1 MSITCR
7 TLSGQTLN
15 RRHHAWPWI
24 PVLVAVVAPW
34 LASQS
39 GHAQA
44 VSKAGSIAGLEAR
57 FVNVQAFG
65 TTIKTRYYDQGK
77 GEPMVLVHGG
87 GLAASNGNSANMWAK
102 NIPGLAQ
109 RFRVLAVDK
118 LAAGLTDNPPDGY
131 YNLQGEV
138 EHMYQFIQTM
148 KLGQV
153 HLVGQSRGAGLAWL
167 MAMTHPEVVKTLVLV
182 DSGTASPVVGVSKH
196 NLLMEQCPQELAERM
211 KCEMRILS
219 YQPNYPSTWD
229 DEYYAAALYMANL
242 PKSQDARA
250 RQAAGAGGPLASE
263 WETWKKRLH
272 ERSMA
277 EPVLRMPLLLYWGW
291 DDPQAPAA
299 KEGMAFLDVLAA
311 QHPRVRMIIAN
322 QAGHFHFREYP
333 DEFNHNVISFI
344 DYWAHEPAAPT
355 ASPSRSQTVSKTGA
369 IAGLEP
375 KFIDVKALGGTIRTR
390 YYSEG
395 QGEPIVLLHGGG
407 LASYNGNSGNMWSK
421 NIPGLSKRFRV
432 FAIDKLAAGMT
443 DNPPNDDDLN
453 IAGEVEHIYQ
463 FIQTMKLG
471 KVHLVGQSRGAGLAW
486 VLAAKHP
493 EVVETLIIV
502 DSQNA
507 APELG
512 NGTRNSMMLPCS
524 EGEYLW
530 RMKCEMRVLSFP
542 PKVASTWDDE
552 YYAAGLYMGS
562 LPKAEAAR
570 ARLAAGAGGPGLNGF
585 VDGVDFE
592 VYKQRLHE
600 RLKKEA
606 VFPMPILMYWGY
618 NDPQATRE
626 RALAFFENLAA
637 HHSMLRLFWV
647 NKAGHFHFR
656 EYPDEFTHN
665 LMSFIDY
672 WNRSPSGSSRQ

>member
-1 MSITCR
+1 MSIIR
-7 TLSGQTLN
+7 RMLPSQTVN

-24 PVLVAVVAPW
+24 PVLVAMVVPW

-39 GHAQA
+39 GHAQE
-44 VSKAGSIAGLEAR
+44 VSNTGSIAGLEAR
-57 FVNVQAFG
+57 FIDVPAFG
-65 TTIKTRYYDQGK
+65 TSIRTRYYDQGQ
-77 GEPMVLVHGG
+77 GDPMVLVHGG

-109 RFRVLAVDK
+109 RFRVFAVDK
-118 LAAGLTDNPPDGY
+118 LAAGMTDNPPDGY
-131 YNLQGEV
+131 YNLQSEV

-148 KLGQV
+148 NLGQV

-167 MAMTHPEVVKTLVLV
+167 LAMTHPEVVRTLVLV
-182 DSGTASPVVGVSKH
+182 DSGTASPVVGVPKH

-229 DEYYAAALYMANL
+229 DEYYEAALHMANL

-250 RQAAGAGGPLASE
+250 RQAAGAGGPLPSE

-272 ERSMA
+272 ERLMA
-277 EPVLRMPLLLYWGW
+277 EPVLPMPLLLYWGW

-311 QHPRVRMIIAN
+311 QHPQVRMIISN

-344 DYWAHEPAAPT
+344 DYWTHEPAAST
-355 ASPSRSQTVSKTGA
+355 ASSAGSQTGSKTGA
-369 IAGLEP
+369 IDGLEP

-390 YYSEG
+390 YYEGG
-395 QGEPIVLLHGGG
+395 QGEPIVLIHGGG
-407 LASYNGNSGNMWSK
+407 LASYNGNSGNVWSK

-432 FAIDKLAAGMT
+432 FAVDKLAAGMT
-443 DNPPNDDDLN
+443 DNPSKDDDLN

-463 FIQTMKLG
+463 FIQTMNLG
-471 KVHLVGQSRGAGLAW
+471 PVHLVGQSRGAGLAW
-486 VLAAKHP
+486 VLATKHP
-493 EVVETLIIV
+493 EVVTTLILV
-502 DSQNA
+502 DSQTA

-512 NGTRNSMMLPCS
+512 NGVRASMMQPCS

-530 RMKCEMRVLSFP
+530 RMKCEMQVLSFG
-542 PKVASTWDDE
+542 PKVASTWDE
-552 YYAAGLYMGS
+552 AYYEAGLYMGG
-562 LPKAEAAR
+562 LPKAAAAR
-570 ARLAAGAGGPGLNGF
+570 AKLAGGAGGPGLNGF

-592 VYKQRLHE
+592 VYKERLHE
-600 RLKKEA
+600 RLRKEA
-606 VFPMPILMYWGY
+606 VFPMPILMYWAY

-626 RALAFFENLAA
+626 RALAFFDNLAV
-637 HHSMLRLFWV
+637 HHSKLRMFWV

-656 EYPDEFTHN
+656 EYPDEFNHN

-672 WNRSPSGSSRQ
+672 WNRSPA

>member
-1 MSITCR
+1 MSIIR
-7 TLSGQTLN
+7 RMLPSQTVN

-24 PVLVAVVAPW
+24 PVLVAMVVPW

-39 GHAQA
+39 GHAQE
-44 VSKAGSIAGLEAR
+44 VSNTGSIAGLEAR
-57 FVNVQAFG
+57 FIDVPAFG
-65 TTIKTRYYDQGK
+65 TSIRTRYYDQGQ
-77 GEPMVLVHGG
+77 GDPMVLVHGG

-109 RFRVLAVDK
+109 RFRVFAVDK
-118 LAAGLTDNPPDGY
+118 LAAGMTDNPPDGY
-131 YNLQGEV
+131 YNLQSEV

-148 KLGQV
+148 NLGQV

-167 MAMTHPEVVKTLVLV
+167 LAMTHPEVVRTLVLV
-182 DSGTASPVVGVSKH
+182 DSGTASPVVGVPKH

-229 DEYYAAALYMANL
+229 DEYYEAALHMANL

-250 RQAAGAGGPLASE
+250 RQAAGAGGPLPSE

-272 ERSMA
+272 ERLMA
-277 EPVLRMPLLLYWGW
+277 EPVLPMPLLLYWGW

-311 QHPRVRMIIAN
+311 QHPQVRMIISN

-344 DYWAHEPAAPT
+344 DYWTHEPAAST
-355 ASPSRSQTVSKTGA
+355 ASSAGSQTGSKTGA
-369 IAGLEP
+369 IDGLEP

-390 YYSEG
+390 YYEGG
-395 QGEPIVLLHGGG
+395 QGEPIVLIHGGG
-407 LASYNGNSGNMWSK
+407 LASYNGNSGNVWSK

-432 FAIDKLAAGMT
+432 FAVDKLAAGMT
-443 DNPPNDDDLN
+443 DNPSKDDDLN

-463 FIQTMKLG
+463 FIQTMNLG
-471 KVHLVGQSRGAGLAW
+471 PVHLVGQSRGAGLAW
-486 VLAAKHP
+486 VLATKHP
-493 EVVETLIIV
+493 EVVKTLILV
-502 DSQNA
+502 DSQTA

-512 NGTRNSMMLPCS
+512 NGVRASMMQPCS

-530 RMKCEMRVLSFP
+530 RMKCEMQVLSFG
-542 PKVASTWDDE
+542 PKVASTWDE
-552 YYAAGLYMGS
+552 AYYEAGLYMGG
-562 LPKAEAAR
+562 LPKAAAAR
-570 ARLAAGAGGPGLNGF
+570 AKLAGGAGGPGLNGF
-585 VDGVDFE
+585 VDGLDFE
-592 VYKQRLHE
+592 VYKERLHE
-600 RLKKEA
+600 RLRKEA
-606 VFPMPILMYWGY
+606 VFPMPTLMYWAY

-626 RALAFFENLAA
+626 RALAFFDNLAV
-637 HHSMLRLFWV
+637 HHSKLRMFWV

-656 EYPDEFTHN
+656 EYPDEFNHN

-672 WNRSPSGSSRQ
+672 WNRSPA